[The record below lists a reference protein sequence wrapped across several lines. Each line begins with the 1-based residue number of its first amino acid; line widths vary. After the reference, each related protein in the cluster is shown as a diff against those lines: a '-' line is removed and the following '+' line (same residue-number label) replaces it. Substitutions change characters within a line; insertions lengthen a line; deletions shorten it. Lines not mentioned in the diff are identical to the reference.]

1 MPLSGTKKRTY
12 QREYMRRHRA
22 AQKDRATVKPRK
34 IPASPSAQVKI
45 LSDWAAKSL
54 VVPPGHPLAGKP
66 MALPPFFTAFLLD
79 ALSHRWSL
87 LSCARKNIKSSGCA
101 VLALAFLVG
110 PLRSLGW
117 RGCVASLSK
126 EKANELR
133 KHIEAIAVAS
143 KLQGLTFKRS
153 PQPGYVESET
163 GVFDVLSADKN
174 AGAAAGYDLVLLD
187 ELGLFPERARDL
199 VSGLRSSI
207 SARNGRVIALSVK
220 GFSPLLKEMIDAK
233 GKTNT
238 AVHLYEA
245 PDDCDIDD
253 RAAWHAANPGLAAG
267 LKSLSYMKDEVER
280 VSATPSDE
288 PDFRAFELNQGLDP
302 SAEMILVPSD
312 LKGCI
317 VAASELPDR
326 RGPCVIGLDIGESRS
341 GTAAAIIWPDTGR
354 AEFRFAFGDVPKL
367 KERQRRDNAP
377 YVEMAR
383 RGELKLYP
391 GRIVPVGPFL
401 GDLIAD
407 LKGQRVAMLAGD
419 YYKQAEAEDVLDKA
433 GVTWP
438 REFRRAGRGPQGGRD
453 VRGFQRLVVGARLKF
468 LESLALASAI
478 RGSKIHRDGNAN
490 PALDKSGSRD
500 RIDVLSAAVIA
511 GGLAESM
518 FDRPRRRVPRFFV
531 A

>member
-1 MPLSGTKKRTY
+1 
-12 QREYMRRHRA
+12 MRRHRA
-22 AQKDRATVKPRK
+22 AQKDRATVKPRN
-34 IPASPSAQVKI
+34 IPADPSAQVKI
-45 LSDWAAKSL
+45 LSDWAEKSL

-66 MALPPFFTAFLLD
+66 MALPKFFTDFLRD

-220 GFSPLLKEMIDAK
+220 GFSPLLQEMIDAK

-238 AVHLYEA
+238 AVHLYEG
-245 PDDCDIDD
+245 PEDCDIDD
-253 RAAWHAANPGLAAG
+253 RTAWHAANPGLAAG
-267 LKSLSYMKDEVER
+267 LKSIGYMEDEVER

-302 SAEMILVPSD
+302 SSEMILVPSD

-317 VAASELPDR
+317 VSAAELPER
-326 RGPCVIGLDIGESRS
+326 RGPCVVGLDIGESRS
-341 GTAAAIIWPDTGR
+341 GTAACIIWPDSGR
-354 AEFRFAFGDVPKL
+354 AEFRFAFGEIPKL
-367 KERQRRDNAP
+367 KERQRRDSAP

-401 GDLIAD
+401 DDLIVD

-453 VRGFQRLVVGARLKF
+453 VRGLQRLVIAGRLKF
-468 LESLALASAI
+468 TESLALASAI

-518 FDRPRRRVPRFFV
+518 FDRPRRRGPRFFV